1 MEYRYTVL
9 TKREK
14 EEIIKSLFSERN
26 LIKDFSLTEMEIE
39 EIKKISRSYLGLGYA
54 IQLLFLKNRGISI
67 ISSHELIS
75 EQILKYVDIVK
86 PLSEW
91 YEIGIKPQK
100 EKYGRWKAIKRE
112 ERYFGFYDANLK
124 KQNHKQKLYLL
135 YT

>member
-54 IQLLFLKNRGISI
+54 IQLLF
-67 ISSHELIS
+67 
-75 EQILKYVDIVK
+75 
-86 PLSEW
+86 
-91 YEIGIKPQK
+91 
-100 EKYGRWKAIKRE
+100 
-112 ERYFGFYDANLK
+112 
-124 KQNHKQKLYLL
+124 
-135 YT
+135 